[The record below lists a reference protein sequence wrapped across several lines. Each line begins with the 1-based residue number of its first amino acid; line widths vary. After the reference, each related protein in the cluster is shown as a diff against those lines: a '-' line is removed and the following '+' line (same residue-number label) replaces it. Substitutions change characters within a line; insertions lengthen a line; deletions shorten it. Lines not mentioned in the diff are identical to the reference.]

1 MIQATDTHGP
11 FDVVRIENETVR
23 VAVVPDYGA
32 KIIELTD
39 KRSGRNWLVTG
50 TPTEAAGGDAVFGG
64 PQAYGWDEC
73 FPTVAPWAGASWPPA
88 TRDHGALWGR
98 PWCVESED
106 DVVTTTFDHADFI
119 FSRRLV
125 LDEDGV
131 KATYTLENPGDRDLA
146 YLWSAHPLLALR
158 PGERIGLPGVDKASA
173 TYAKACGKVASLSAM
188 DWPTANINDQSIDLS
203 HVHAMESGFAA
214 KLYCDAALPSDV
226 TVEGA
231 DGRLVLTWQ
240 RDLIG
245 ALGIWLD
252 YGGWPDEEPVHQVA
266 FEPTTAPA
274 DDLLSAQALG
284 RHTVLSPG
292 EQHTWWLA
300 FALEAAA

>member
-1 MIQATDTHGP
+1 MTQAAGTHGP
-11 FDVVRIENETVR
+11 FDVVRIENKVVR
-23 VAVVPDYGA
+23 LAVVPDYGA

-39 KRSGRNWLVTG
+39 KRSGRNWLITG
-50 TPTEAAGGDAVFGG
+50 TPTEAAGDDAVFGG

-73 FPTVAPWAGASWPPA
+73 FPTVAPCPGADRPPA
-88 TRDHGALWGR
+88 TRDHGVLWGR
-98 PWCVESED
+98 PWCAKSED

-125 LDEDGV
+125 LDEDRV
-131 KATYTLENPGDRDLA
+131 KATYTLENPGDRDLT

-158 PGERIGLPGVDKASA
+158 PGERIRLPGVDIASA
-173 TYAKACGKVASLSAM
+173 TYVKACGKVASPSAM
-188 DWPTANINDQSIDLS
+188 DWPAANINGHSIDLS
-203 HVHAMESGFAA
+203 RVHAMESGFAA
-214 KLYCDAALPSDV
+214 KLYCDTAPPSDV

-231 DGRLVLTWQ
+231 DGRLMLTWQ
-240 RDLIG
+240 GDVIG

-252 YGGWPDEEPVHQVA
+252 YGGWPDDRPVHQVA

-292 EQHTWWLA
+292 DRHAWRLV